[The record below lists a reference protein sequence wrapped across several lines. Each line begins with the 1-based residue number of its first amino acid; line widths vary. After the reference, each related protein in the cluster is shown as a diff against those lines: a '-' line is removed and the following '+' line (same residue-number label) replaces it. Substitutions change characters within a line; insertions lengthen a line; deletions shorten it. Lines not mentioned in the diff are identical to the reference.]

1 MKTFEADAIDR
12 RIIDRLREGNLTNT
26 ALSRE
31 LGLSEGAVRQ
41 RLGRLKS
48 QGVLKVAAR
57 IDPDILADQQLAV
70 VALNVQK
77 VAQLERKAE
86 EVAQLQH
93 VLSVSIVSGRYDL
106 IAEVLVDSNTGLVE
120 FLTRELSGVAGLTH
134 SESFLM
140 LKNYGKYV

>member
-1 MKTFEADAIDR
+1 MKTFEADAVDR
-12 RIIDRLREGNLTNT
+12 QIIDRLRQDNVTNT

-31 LGLSEGAVRQ
+31 LGLSEGAIRQ
-41 RLGRLKS
+41 RLMRLKS
-48 QGVLKVAAR
+48 SGVLKVAAG
-57 IDPDILADQQLAV
+57 IDPDVLAGQQLAV
-70 VALNVQK
+70 VALNVQQ
-77 VAQLERKAE
+77 VALLEQKAE
-86 EVAQLQH
+86 EVAALDH

-120 FLTRELSGVAGLTH
+120 FLTDELSKVAGLTH